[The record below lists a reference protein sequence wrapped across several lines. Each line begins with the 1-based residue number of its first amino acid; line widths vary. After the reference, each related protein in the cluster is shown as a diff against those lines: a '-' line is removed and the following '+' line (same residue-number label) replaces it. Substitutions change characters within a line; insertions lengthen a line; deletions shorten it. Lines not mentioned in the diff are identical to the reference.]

1 MRISTKECYRLR
13 YTSCWNLFSLSRAE
27 LNSEQA
33 SSKRAT
39 QCSLWNSLCVRI
51 KACRGLVGQA
61 KTSHHSGARPPYLP
75 PTFTTLSLSLSLL
88 RAHITRSE
96 ISAVQALPTEL
107 RSSSPRVPCQANLY
121 KNTSS
126 KRESAAEGRVGVFKE
141 TTQPKSHKWKRE
153 KVSLLL
159 AYIIFFCPNLYSI
172 SFSRLTHRFSSRIL
186 YTLVFLFSLVL
197 SFILPISSLYQT
209 KPAAGAH
216 THTDWNNS
224 LDSTEGNIDYNLQRA
239 YILHHLVQKI
249 KTSNTFSSFWKNL

>member
-159 AYIIFFCPNLYSI
+159 AYIIFFFPTCIRFHSAVSHTDFHQGFSI
-172 SFSRLTHRFSSRIL
+172 LWYFFFPSFSLSFFPSLL
-186 YTLVFLFSLVL
+186 YTRRNLLLV
-197 SFILPISSLYQT
+197 
-209 KPAAGAH
+209 H
-216 THTDWNNS
+216 THTQ
-224 LDSTEGNIDYNLQRA
+224 TETTVWIQQRA
-239 YILHHLVQKI
+239 ILITISREHIYCTTLAK
-249 KTSNTFSSFWKNL
+249 K